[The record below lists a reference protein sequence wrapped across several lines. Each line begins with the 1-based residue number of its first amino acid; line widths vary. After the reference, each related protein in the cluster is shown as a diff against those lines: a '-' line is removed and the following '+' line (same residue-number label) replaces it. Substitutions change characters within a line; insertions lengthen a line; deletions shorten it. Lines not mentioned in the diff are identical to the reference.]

1 MVTKQEI
8 QEWIKN
14 NPYATNSKLVKQFGI
29 SKQKASANLIAYR
42 KKKGIKKSVGAFNN
56 ENGNG
61 KQKARNIIIKHI
73 YKSGL
78 NSGKILSLPFSK
90 CNIEKQILSEIG
102 KKFSFIG
109 YERDEKV
116 YWKMFKTIQKHKLP
130 IYPMLGDISYELET
144 AHEEKYNHLILDYC
158 CQLGTIAEDM
168 KNMFQVNIVD
178 VNGIIAITLSKR
190 ITKVSQS
197 SKVYDEMNK
206 LIKNENDIETI
217 HAFKTFFSKV
227 CGFNYSIEEIFEYH
241 DTCSMALIIIKRLK

>member
-73 YKSGL
+73 YKSGI
-78 NSGKILSLPFSK
+78 NSGK
-90 CNIEKQILSEIG
+90 ILSEIG

-168 KNMFQVNIVD
+168 KNMFQVNIVG

-190 ITKVSQS
+190 INKVSQS